1 MLVACRGELV
11 SRTQPL
17 PLVTAQFQTGFAE
30 PQPEE
35 AVLTLWLRRATSV
48 LNQKSIEEFAMWGG
62 TPWSAGRRP
71 RRPLFRVIAKPDQG
85 GPARTRPPH
94 RELYGELLTQGSRS
108 LFEKL

>member
-48 LNQKSIEEFAMWGG
+48 LNKKSIEEFAMWGG
-62 TPWSAGRRP
+62 TP
-71 RRPLFRVIAKPDQG
+71 
-85 GPARTRPPH
+85 GPQADA
-94 RELYGELLTQGSRS
+94 LVDLC
-108 LFEKL
+108 FV